1 MCFFG
6 NLVLSCTLCFYFV
19 LHLNGGAPSDKGI
32 LQYHHHVQLHPLLYN
47 SSSFWLSLQSILHTF
62 SFPLQ
67 NLSHFSGVFLGWV
80 FVAESGPP
88 TPGLTHF
95 TLARVI
101 RSLGI
106 PVRSLG
112 YQNSNVF
119 TSFNWSFKL
128 LENYHF
134 WCNRKR
140 RAYRRCQ
147 ILCSS
152 TT

>member
-1 MCFFG
+1 MG
-6 NLVLSCTLCFYFV
+6 E
-19 LHLNGGAPSDKGI
+19 
-32 LQYHHHVQLHPLLYN
+32 LQVTRGFCN
-47 SSSFWLSLQSILHTF
+47 IIIMSSSTLYYITPLHFDCPCSPFFTLSPS
-62 SFPLQ
+62 PLQ